1 MKRLP
6 WLVATAAMVLLAAWC
21 GVAAPVAAQALDEA
35 LGAAYMSNPQ
45 LRAARAQLR
54 AADEQVPQAL
64 SGWRPTVEINGYVGK
79 QRDNFDNSAV
89 NPNVTTTPQRAA
101 LNITQPIYRGGRTV
115 AATSQAENAVRAQ
128 RALLQSTE
136 QSVLLSSVTAYMDVA
151 RDRAVVQL
159 TRSNEQVLRRDL
171 EATRDRF
178 KVGEVTRTDVAQA
191 EAALALATAQRIQAE
206 GNLIASGARY
216 VEQIGTRPQTL
227 RQPAVPVALL
237 PANAAEAVA
246 GSVNNPDLVSSQYNE
261 RSARDAVDV
270 AFGQLL
276 PELNLTGTLS
286 YDKDLIGLGLTRTTA
301 QFLAQLTIPLYPSG
315 NVPSQVRQAKQT
327 ASQLRVTIDQQ
338 RRAAAQSAATA
349 WQELQTA
356 RSQITSYRVQTK
368 ANQIALE
375 GVRQEAQVGARTV
388 LDVLD
393 AEQALLVSQVNLVRA
408 QHDEVVAAYSV
419 IASVGRLTARNLSLK
434 VPLYDPEQHYHD
446 VRDSWWGLASDEK
459 Q

>member
-1 MKRLP
+1 MNRFP
-6 WLVATAAMVLLAAWC
+6 WLAVVAALIALAVWC
-21 GVAAPVAAQALDEA
+21 GAAAPLSAQTLDQA
-35 LGAAYMSNPQ
+35 LGAAYLGNPQ

-54 AADEQVPQAL
+54 ATDEQVPQAL
-64 SGWRPTVEINGYVGK
+64 SGWRPTVEIGGEIGQ
-79 QRDNFDNSAV
+79 QRDNFNESSG
-89 NPNVTTTPQRAA
+89 NPDVSTTPKRAA
-101 LNITQPIYRGGRTV
+101 LTVTQPIYQGGRTV
-115 AATSQAENAVRAQ
+115 AATSEAENAVRAQ
-128 RALLQSTE
+128 RALLQSAE
-136 QSVLLSSVTAYMDVA
+136 QSVLLNSVTAYMDVA

-227 RQPAVPVALL
+227 RQPAVPVPLL
-237 PANAAEAVA
+237 PANEAEAVA
-246 GSVNNPDLVSSQYNE
+246 GSINNPDLISSQYNE

-276 PELNLTGTLS
+276 PTVNLTGTLS
-286 YDKDLIGLGLTRTTA
+286 YDKDIIGLGVTRTTG
-301 QFLAQLTIPLYPSG
+301 QVLAQVTIPLYQAG
-315 NVPSQVRQAKQT
+315 NVESQVRQAKQT
-327 ASQLRVTIDQQ
+327 ASQLRLTIDQQ
-338 RRAAAQSAATA
+338 RRAAAQTATTA
-349 WQELQTA
+349 WQQLQTA
-356 RSQITSYRVQTK
+356 RSQIVSFRAQAK

-393 AEQALLVSQVNLVRA
+393 AEQALLESQVNLVRA
-408 QHDEVVAAYSV
+408 QHDEIVAAYSV
-419 IASVGRLTARNLSLK
+419 IAAVGRLTARNLSLS
-434 VPLYDPEQHYHD
+434 VPLYDAEQHYHD
-446 VRDSWWGLASDEK
+446 VRDKWFGIGIDDK